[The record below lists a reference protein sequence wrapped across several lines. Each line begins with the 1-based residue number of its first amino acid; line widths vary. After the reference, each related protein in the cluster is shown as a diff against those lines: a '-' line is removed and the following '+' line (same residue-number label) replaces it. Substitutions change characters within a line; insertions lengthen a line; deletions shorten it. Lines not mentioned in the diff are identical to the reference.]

1 MSFCNGNF
9 QKRISRVE
17 ISRNFNGNFQGENF
31 HFGNFHSLAT
41 DDATDDATDRRDDR
55 DGTMGRYTIKIQKK
69 RGYEGGLSYVYKTNV
84 KSWCVDSFYLYCVQ
98 YMTSGSYKYLFQ
110 RKIFCS
116 LESGVA

>member
-1 MSFCNGNF
+1 VS
-9 QKRISRVE
+9 V
-17 ISRNFNGNFQGENF
+17 
-31 HFGNFHSLAT
+31 
-41 DDATDDATDRRDDR
+41 DATMRQTDMKDDIDID
-55 DGTMGRYTIKIQKK
+55 TIKIQRK